1 MQELRGRVDRS
12 DVAPECYGRR
22 RCGEGSLREK
32 GASSLDKQDYDAAIS
47 AFTEAIRLDPECAV
61 AYSNRGIAFEN
72 KGEHDSAIADFTNC
86 IRLDPK
92 DATAYYSRGSAYSGS
107 ASMTRP
113 SPIAAKPFGSA

>member
-22 RCGEGSLREK
+22 RCGEGSLRE
-32 GASSLDKQDYDAAIS
+32 GRVSSDKQDYDAAIS
-47 AFTEAIRLDPECAV
+47 AFTEAIRVDRNCAV

-92 DATAYYSRGSAYSGS
+92 DATAYYSRGAPLLLE
-107 ASMTRP
+107 AR
-113 SPIAAKPFGSA
+113 A